1 MPVTSIRRP
10 ALAALLAVAAAVCAA
25 ALTTPA
31 HAASGAVAPGSRYLA
46 LGDSVT
52 FGYEEPG
59 VVPAPNYANAASF
72 VNYPQELGAVLGL
85 KVTNAACPGETSA
98 SFINPSAQSN
108 GCENQIGPSGT
119 PVPGGYRTL
128 YPLHVNYKGSQLAFA
143 VAFLRAHRSVRLV
156 SLTIGPN
163 DYFVCQKTTASAC
176 TSQADL
182 SALLT
187 RIGANVRRILSAIRG
202 RARYRGQLAVVDY
215 YSLNYASP
223 FISGLVRRL
232 NRTLNR
238 AAKPFGRVVAD
249 GYAEFAAAAVHS
261 ANDPCAAGLLTQLG
275 QPGTCGIHPTY
286 AGHAL
291 LAQAVGKAIRPSAL
305 HLTG

>member
-1 MPVTSIRRP
+1 M
-10 ALAALLAVAAAVCAA
+10 
-25 ALTTPA
+25 
-31 HAASGAVAPGSRYLA
+31 APGSRYLA

-72 VNYPQELGAVLGL
+72 VNYPQELGAVL
-85 KVTNAACPGETSA
+85 
-98 SFINPSAQSN
+98 
-108 GCENQIGPSGT
+108 
-119 PVPGGYRTL
+119 
-128 YPLHVNYKGSQLAFA
+128 
-143 VAFLRAHRSVRLV
+143 
-156 SLTIGPN
+156 
-163 DYFVCQKTTASAC
+163 
-176 TSQADL
+176 
-182 SALLT
+182 
-187 RIGANVRRILSAIRG
+187 
-202 RARYRGQLAVVDY
+202 
-215 YSLNYASP
+215 
-223 FISGLVRRL
+223 ISSLVRRL

>member
-1 MPVTSIRRP
+1 MPLASTRR
-10 ALAALLAVAAAVCAA
+10 LARTALLAILAAVCAA
-25 ALTTPA
+25 GLATPA
-31 HAASGAVAPGSRYLA
+31 RAASGAVEPGSRYLA

-52 FGYEEPG
+52 FGYQEPG
-59 VVPAPNYANAASF
+59 VVPPPNYANAASF
-72 VNYPQELGAVLGL
+72 VNYPQELGAVRGL

-98 SFINPSAQSN
+98 SLIDPSAQSN
-108 GCENQIGPSGT
+108 GCENTVGPNGK

-143 VAFLRAHRSVRLV
+143 VAFLRAHRNVGLV

-163 DYFVCQKTTASAC
+163 DYFVCQKTTPSAC
-176 TSQADL
+176 TSEADL
-182 SALLT
+182 SALLG
-187 RIGANVRRILSAIRG
+187 RITANVRRILSAIRG
-202 RARYRGQLAVVDY
+202 RAQYRGQLAIVDY

-223 FISGLVRRL
+223 FISSLVRRL

-249 GYAEFAAAAVHS
+249 GYAEFAAASVHS

-275 QPGTCGIHPTY
+275 KPGTCGVHPTY

-291 LAQAVGKAIRPSAL
+291 LALALGKAIRPSVPR
-305 HLTG
+305 LTG